1 MLPIC
6 FMFLT
11 AILQMRTLISK
22 LSTSIFVLYLTI
34 RAVIHYV
41 YLKDIVLGFSLFLN
55 ALFRVFFGVQRVKT
69 RKRDLMKDI

>member
-22 LSTSIFVLYLTI
+22 LSTSIFLLYLTI

-41 YLKDIVLGFSLFLN
+41 YLKDIVLGFLLFLN
-55 ALFRVFFGVQRVKT
+55 ALFHVFLAFSVLKLVSA
-69 RKRDLMKDI
+69 I

>member
-22 LSTSIFVLYLTI
+22 LSTSIFLLYLTI

-55 ALFRVFFGVQRVKT
+55 ALFRVFLAFSLLKLVSA
-69 RKRDLMKDI
+69 I

>member
-41 YLKDIVLGFSLFLN
+41 YLKDVVLRFSLFLN
-55 ALFRVFFGVQRVKT
+55 ALFRVLLAFSVLKLVST
-69 RKRDLMKDI
+69 I

>member
-41 YLKDIVLGFSLFLN
+41 YLKDIVLGFSHF
-55 ALFRVFFGVQRVKT
+55 FRVFLAFSVLKLVSA
-69 RKRDLMKDI
+69 I